1 MRVDFAWP
9 LLGAVDGRTVE
20 DGLLETVVAFDVLEV
35 AVFEGLGVSFEVR
48 GVSFEVRG
56 VSLVVAFGVVGVLG
70 AFNLLLLD
78 REVTAGTLE
87 LCRGNFF
94 GVPNTSSSTI
104 ISVRCDRHK
113 YCITVCSL
121 VEVGRMLPVDF
132 ANLSVAA
139 GFIAFPSTSTRPL
152 LAESRDDTG

>member
-35 AVFEGLGVSFEVR
+35 AVFEGL

-104 ISVRCDRHK
+104 ISVRCDKHK
-113 YCITVCSL
+113 YCMTVCSL

-132 ANLSVAA
+132 VNLSVAA

>member
-48 GVSFEVRG
+48 GVS
-56 VSLVVAFGVVGVLG
+56 LVVAFGVVGVLG

-78 REVTAGTLE
+78 REVTAGTLA

-104 ISVRCDRHK
+104 ISVRYDKHK
-113 YCITVCSL
+113 YCMTVCSL

>member
-35 AVFEGLGVSFEVR
+35 AVFEGLGVSFEVC
-48 GVSFEVRG
+48 G

-104 ISVRCDRHK
+104 ISVRCDKHK
-113 YCITVCSL
+113 YCMTVCSL

>member
-48 GVSFEVRG
+48 GVS
-56 VSLVVAFGVVGVLG
+56 LVVAFGVVGVLG

-94 GVPNTSSSTI
+94 GV
-104 ISVRCDRHK
+104 
-113 YCITVCSL
+113 L

-152 LAESRDDTG
+152 LAESRDDTGRFFLSCIPLRTVTR

>member
-9 LLGAVDGRTVE
+9 LLGAVDGRPVE

-35 AVFEGLGVSFEVR
+35 AVFEGL

-104 ISVRCDRHK
+104 ISVRCDKHK
-113 YCITVCSL
+113 YCMTVCSL